1 LPLAP
6 KRNDYFMKPR
16 LLAIIHLPPPVH
28 GTTLMNSF
36 VAESVLLKEHFD
48 LQIVPIR
55 FCKKVSEIGRF
66 AFRKIGLS
74 IRLFS
79 AVGRQLI
86 MNRPDLVYMTPAVT
100 GIAFYREMLLMGL
113 VKIFRCKI
121 VLHLHGKGIYEASAN
136 PAKRVLY
143 RMFFHHTS
151 PVCSSTRLTYDIE
164 RVYRGTPY
172 IVPNGIRDITE
183 NSKTLSRDQKMDPV
197 HFLYISNI
205 TKGKGI
211 FEFLDA
217 LQVLKQNGTVDFQAH
232 IGGQPNDVTAAELT
246 GLIQNKNLKESVTYK
261 GALSERDKDLEL
273 EWADIFVF
281 PTKIDVFG
289 VVLLEAMQHR
299 LPTIASRMAAIPDVV
314 KDGETGFLVEPGS
327 VQDLAEKMERLAGNS
342 ELQRVMGQ
350 NGFEHYKANFTV
362 EVFERNLKTVF
373 EKVLS
378 APMPRGNF

>member
-1 LPLAP
+1 
-6 KRNDYFMKPR
+6 MKPR
-16 LLAIIHLPPPVH
+16 ILAIMHLPPPVH

-55 FCKKVSEIGRF
+55 FCRKVSESGRF

-74 IRLFS
+74 IRLFA

-100 GIAFYREMLLMGL
+100 GWAFYREMLLLGL

-136 PAKRVLY
+136 PVRRMLY
-143 RMFFHHTS
+143 RMFFRHTS
-151 PVCSSTRLTYDIE
+151 PVCTSARLTYDIE
-164 RVYRGTPY
+164 RVYSGISY
-172 IVPNGIRDITE
+172 AVSNGIPDVRS
-183 NSKTLSRDQKMDPV
+183 NPKALSRNQKNDPV
-197 HFLYISNI
+197 RFLYISNI

-217 LQVLKQNGTVDFQAH
+217 LQILKQNGTVNFQAH

-246 GLIQNKNLKESVTYK
+246 GIIQNKNLKESVTYK
-261 GALSERDKDLEL
+261 GTLSEQDKNLEL

-289 VVLLEAMQHR
+289 IVMLEAMQHR
-299 LPTIASRMAAIPDVV
+299 VPVIASRMAAIPDVV

-327 VQDLAEKMERLAGNS
+327 VQDLAEKMERLAKDP
-342 ELQRVMGQ
+342 ELQLQMGQ
-350 NGFEHYKANFTV
+350 RGYEHYKAQFTV
-362 EVFERNLKTVF
+362 DIYERNLKTVF
-373 EKVLS
+373 EKVLGKDKGP
-378 APMPRGNF
+378 A